1 MRPADVEET
10 FSGDVVDIVG
20 ISVQLRNIHN
30 LTSSN
35 VMVANKLSLP

>member
-10 FSGDVVDIVG
+10 FSGDIVDIVG
-20 ISVQLRNIHN
+20 IGVQLGNVHN

-35 VMVANKLSLP
+35 MMVAIKLSLP